1 MATVAGGHVAEKR
14 DHLQRCGWVN
24 ADPLYIAYHDE
35 EWGVP
40 VFDDQKLFEFL
51 LLEGAQA
58 GLSWYTILRKREHY
72 RRAFDGFDVERVAA
86 YDTEKVADL
95 LSADSGIVRNR
106 LKVAAAMRNAKAFLQ
121 VQDEFGSF
129 ADYLW
134 QYVDGK
140 PLVNHWASLA
150 EVPASTALSEQ
161 ISKDLKRRGFNFVGP
176 TIIYS
181 YLQATGLVMDHVT
194 SCFRYE
200 ELRHL

>member
-40 VFDDQKLFEFL
+40 VFDDQKLFEL
-51 LLEGAQA
+51 LILEGAQA

-86 YDTEKVADL
+86 YGTEKVADL

-106 LKVAAAMRNAKAFLQ
+106 LKVAAAIRNAKAFLQ

-150 EVPASTALSEQ
+150 EVPASTALSER

-200 ELRHL
+200 QLRQ